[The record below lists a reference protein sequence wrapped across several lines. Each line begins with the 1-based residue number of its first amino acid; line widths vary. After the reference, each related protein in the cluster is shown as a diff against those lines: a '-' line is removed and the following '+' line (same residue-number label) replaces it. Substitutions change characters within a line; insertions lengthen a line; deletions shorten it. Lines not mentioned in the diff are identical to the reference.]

1 MKKDRFVSRIIL
13 AFLLSFPLLTFSQ
26 EWIRTFSNSNKSVIT
41 KQILESYDHG
51 YLLGADITAAY
62 GGGLLKTGWIL
73 KLDVNGNVLWDRKL
87 GNGVNMW
94 NIEGMDVTPDGGM
107 IVTGYSDSL
116 DAEWFD
122 PWVTKLNACGEI
134 EWCRVFHSDNDL
146 NGGHDIISLP
156 DNSYIC
162 LLSNWGNTF
171 PEPSVWLVHLDQTGE
186 IIWEQEYFAND
197 SLMNSETPISLTIT
211 PDSHYLV
218 SGMCYYPDSGQ
229 VSPWWVQP
237 MLIMADSTGEMVW
250 EIAWGYANNCG
261 GEGFQSIV
269 TGNANSIYTSIGRYP
284 HGAGTGY
291 QPALIKTSCTGMPDT
306 IKNLK
311 DSTEFGKAST
321 ITSNSDSVLFIGAGY
336 TLNGIDN
343 LSVCKTDTLGNVIK
357 EKILNHA
364 GYIAIDATLT
374 QDEKYLITA
383 NNVISNKTIFYLWK
397 LTSDL
402 EFDSI
407 YTQPLTYDSLCPH
420 AIVSDTLFFQCD
432 VITGMQEPAKDTEKV
447 RMKVYPNPAR
457 ETVHVQMPQCIQRET
472 TTTHLTVTTIFR
484 QWSKPLHLEVYDGF
498 GRLITRQQVQPD
510 EKEVM
515 LQVASWSPGVYLLR
529 LVYLDTLVATEKLV
543 VE

>member
-1 MKKDRFVSRIIL
+1 MKKYTYINLFFLTVIL
-13 AFLLSFPLLTFSQ
+13 HAPSLTFSQ

-51 YLLGADITAAY
+51 YLLGADIVAGY
-62 GGGLLKTGWIL
+62 GGLLKTGWIL

-94 NIEGMDVTPDGGM
+94 EIEGMDVTPDGG
-107 IVTGYSDSL
+107 IILTGGADTL
-116 DAEWFD
+116 DDTWYD

-146 NGGHDIISLP
+146 NGGHDILSLQ
-156 DNSYIC
+156 DNSYIF

-171 PEPSVWLVHLDQTGE
+171 PEPSVWLMHLDQTGE

-197 SLMNSETPISLTIT
+197 SLMNSETPRSLTIT
-211 PDSHYLV
+211 PDDHYLV

-237 MLIMADSTGEMVW
+237 MLIMADSTGEMLW

-269 TGNANSIYTSIGRYP
+269 AGNANSIYTSIGRYP

-311 DSTEFGKAST
+311 DSTEFGKAT
-321 ITSNSDSVLFIGAGY
+321 IINCNLDSGFNIGVVY
-336 TLNGIDN
+336 RLNGIDFSSI
-343 LSVCKTDTLGNVIK
+343 LKTDTSGNLIK
-357 EKILNHA
+357 EKVLTNTE
-364 GYIAIDATLT
+364 YSPTDAIISYDG
-374 QDEKYLITA
+374 KYLVTA
-383 NNVISNKTIFYLWK
+383 TECLMNKCYIYLWK

-402 EFDSI
+402 EYDSI
-407 YTQPLTYDSLCPH
+407 YTRPFTYDSLCPH

-432 VITGMQEPAKDTEKV
+432 VITGMQEPAKNTEKV

-472 TTTHLTVTTIFR
+472 STSHLTVTTIFH
-484 QWSKPLHLEVYDGF
+484 QWNKPLQLEVYDGF
-498 GRLITRQQVQPD
+498 GRFITRQQVQPD

-529 LVYLDTLVATEKLV
+529 LVYLDTVVATEKLV